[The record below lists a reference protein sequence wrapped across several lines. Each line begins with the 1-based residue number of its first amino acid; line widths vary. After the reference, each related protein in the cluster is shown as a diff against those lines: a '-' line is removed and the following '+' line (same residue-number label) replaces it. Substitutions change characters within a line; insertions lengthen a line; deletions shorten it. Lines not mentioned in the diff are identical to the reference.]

1 LERFLAFYT
10 LILQSIANSAKRL
23 LFVWGREKKRK
34 SNRLTAF
41 ATLLSL
47 MVATVNGHTKNC
59 NPTNHDKESLL
70 VLVCA
75 LSDVIPLRKY
85 FFFPQLQQEYNLHMV
100 TRSQSMMS
108 GGVQV
113 EASPSSPRVTG
124 VTPATSTDASVASST
139 SAAGGGTA
147 DCSAMKLQQ
156 QKRPPPPP
164 KSETSLLT
172 EDDEY
177 EGLTAIDD
185 LVEAEQEKDDHE
197 GQHPALRSM
206 CVIMTSQNRRIVPNS
221 AETYEFENDIF
232 FGKVMLMVRTPDVDH
247 PYRDKTVLGET
258 PKRVSQYMKGKK
270 RRFEFQ
276 FQIKLKRVPTGPL
289 FLGCELEK
297 SIKVG
302 AITKGL
308 VNILLAMVRRIN
320 PGFHYSW
327 GTDPKS
333 ISPADLEAGHYEK
346 THLSFPVEASMD
358 RIVISK
364 PGETP
369 PELGHELYESNESV
383 KRRRRMGFGS
393 VEWNL
398 EDTYTM
404 CLWSAYCDWIK
415 WKSLNVPG
423 VSPFSL
429 SRVTGTQPIYLCVYE
444 LPKISPEEYRKSRP
458 PHTRS
463 DLSVYSRFEF
473 SHADKTVGGY
483 AEALLGKSRN
493 PLIPSDQSL
502 PDTESLSSEFE
513 TRSRITV
520 L

>member
-1 LERFLAFYT
+1 
-10 LILQSIANSAKRL
+10 
-23 LFVWGREKKRK
+23 
-34 SNRLTAF
+34 
-41 ATLLSL
+41 
-47 MVATVNGHTKNC
+47 M
-59 NPTNHDKESLL
+59 P
-70 VLVCA
+70 
-75 LSDVIPLRKY
+75 
-85 FFFPQLQQEYNLHMV
+85 
-100 TRSQSMMS
+100 TRSHSMMS
-108 GGVQV
+108 GSLETTTDSDKAKVKNAV
-113 EASPSSPRVTG
+113 
-124 VTPATSTDASVASST
+124 ATNGKVLEKTD
-139 SAAGGGTA
+139 
-147 DCSAMKLQQ
+147 
-156 QKRPPPPP
+156 
-164 KSETSLLT
+164 TSLT
-172 EDDEY
+172 DEY
-177 EGLTAIDD
+177 AGLTAVDD
-185 LVEAEQEKDDHE
+185 EIEEDDHE
-197 GQHPALRSM
+197 GQHPALKTM
-206 CVIMTSQNRRIVPNS
+206 CVILTSKNQRIVPNS
-221 AETYEFENDIF
+221 RAYEFENDVF
-232 FGKVMLMVRTPDVDH
+232 YGKVMLLVRTPDVDNH
-247 PYRDKTVLGET
+247 RDKAQLGET
-258 PKRVSQYMKGKK
+258 PRRVSQYMKGKK

-276 FQIKLKRVPTGPL
+276 FQIRLKRIPTGPL

-297 SIKVG
+297 PIRVG

-327 GTDPKS
+327 GPDAKLTQQLLDS
-333 ISPADLEAGHYEK
+333 GEYEK

-444 LPKISPEEYRKSRP
+444 LPKISPEDYRKKRP

-463 DLSVYSRFEF
+463 DISVYSRFEF
-473 SHADKTVGGY
+473 SNDEKTVGGF
-483 AEALLGKSRN
+483 AEALLGKSKAAAAFT
-493 PLIPSDQSL
+493 SDQSL
-502 PDTESLSSEFE
+502 PDTESVNSDFE
-513 TRSRITV
+513 TRSRVTV